1 MKILHTADWH
11 LGAYVG
17 PQCDDPMK
25 RMENTIKCLEKLVAT
40 AREEKPDIIL
50 VAGDIFHQAKVWAD
64 RALTEV
70 RVVAK
75 YLNRLAD
82 VAQVVVLYGTPNHD
96 GESQF
101 ETLQQLTAG
110 VMYITK
116 PEIITVF
123 TDNINKIQVAGLPG
137 FDKGHFRAQFPGLS
151 AEEENQVFSQQL
163 DIIVQG
169 LSAQVDPN
177 IPSVLM
183 AHHTVIGCELD
194 NGQHVFQTNE
204 IVLSSTTLENSN
216 FDLVCLGHIHKAQ
229 RVGNCIK
236 PVYYAGS
243 IDAFTFNDEGHEKG
257 FWIHTII
264 QRDDDLDYKEVDSGL
279 VYMHDSQSMRLVNS
293 YFFTTPAREFL
304 TLHAD
309 QDGITGCMTGE
320 NEFRRPCNKVVRILY
335 TCDEATEKAL
345 DKKKIERDLYAA
357 GAYYVSEIRP
367 EKIHEVVNK
376 ERLSEKLTVEECLYN
391 YVTEKFPENTDAI
404 LSLMFEARLII
415 EKIQAA
421 APIGGQTGLFLP
433 LEIEVRNYRSYAEEK
448 LSFQD
453 IYFAMVNGRNGAGKS
468 SLFMDA
474 IVDCLY
480 EEPREGDLTGWI
492 RSGEKSGSIIFTFR
506 LGEDIWRVTR
516 TRQRSGKGTLAL
528 AKYIEYDGTMEYGRL
543 PVEGWEDHSCERM
556 ADTQQ
561 KIIDLLGMDADTF
574 RSCVLI
580 MQDQYGRFMEAK
592 PEDRMSVLASLLG
605 LGIYEQLEE
614 ESKNTLTEV
623 NRGLK
628 IAKEEVST
636 LEQDVEQANGL
647 RSMLDAKRDEL
658 RTAEATI
665 MLLRQQK
672 DEAAAKIA
680 NFRQVLNEKAR
691 LLQEAINKE
700 TASREKS
707 GKLDELTKN
716 AAQTKAFLATEVDI
730 NKKHEELLKV
740 RQQLAAMDGKAKLV
754 KDKQLQISKLAAE
767 LSNLALEKNKLEKD
781 IKAIQARLQIYNA
794 LVEDV
799 QKLEGIEE
807 KLQEMDRKAL
817 VYENIRQNALKDE
830 TEYNREKELN
840 RFKIR
845 KLTEKI
851 ADLDKKIEMLNN
863 SGCIDVS
870 MAKCRFLADAVTAK
884 DEKVSVEQEI
894 KSIENFLTG
903 LEKATKDKADYYVQQ
918 LQELGYDSNQHK
930 IIKSDAEKYR
940 QLKQQI
946 ASLNGDKNLFEVHN
960 NRYIEVVNRI
970 SAASDEKESLE
981 TELHALQQELSG
993 YYDLQAKIGT
1003 LEQSEQQWQQLPAA
1017 KKYLETILPQM
1028 DELAKEIE
1036 QLQAEI
1042 QYNKD
1047 KAAELSVQIQDLQKH
1062 QDEVQALHR
1071 SISDYEAT
1079 VANYNRQIGS
1089 LEEKLTALVQKK
1101 DVLEKK
1107 RKAVTELAERAARL
1121 QVLVEAFS
1129 QDGIPH
1135 QIIRDVIPE
1144 LESSANEILS
1154 QMTGGRMR
1162 LEFRTE
1168 RTLKSNKSKEVAT
1181 LDIVIIDVD
1190 NGELPY
1196 LSRSGGQKTRCS
1208 LSVIFAL
1215 AILKA
1220 SRVGMQLGM
1229 LFIDEP
1235 TGLDEEGV
1243 EGYCTALETIH
1254 TMYPEMRIVA
1264 ISHDERMKARFAQQL
1279 YVEVTENGSKVKLL

>member
-110 VMYITK
+110 VIYITK
-116 PEIITVF
+116 PEMVTVF

-151 AEEENQVFSQQL
+151 VEEENKVFSQQL

-636 LEQDVEQANGL
+636 LEQDVEQASGL
-647 RSMLDAKRDEL
+647 QTELSQKQEQL
-658 RTAEATI
+658 RTAEATLS
-665 MLLRQQK
+665 MLKQQK
-672 DEAAAKIA
+672 DEAAAKVA
-680 NFRQVLNEKAR
+680 TFQQVLNEKAR

-700 TASREKS
+700 TVLREKS

-740 RQQLAAMDGKAKLV
+740 RQQLAAMDSKAKML
-754 KDKQLQISKLAAE
+754 KDKQLQVGRLVTELSGLVMEKSKLE
-767 LSNLALEKNKLEKD
+767 RD
-781 IKAIQARLQIYNA
+781 MQAIQVRLQGAGELQESINV
-794 LVEDV
+794 LD
-799 QKLEGIEE
+799 GIENTLLSWEESE
-807 KLQEMDRKAL
+807 KKDR
-817 VYENIRQNALKDE
+817 
-830 TEYNREKELN
+830 EYHL
-840 RFKIR
+840 
-845 KLTEKI
+845 KLTEQRI
-851 ADLDKKIEMLNN
+851 ELDKIRQQIDICKRQTAILENAN
-863 SGCIDVS
+863 CID
-870 MAKCRFLADAVTAK
+870 
-884 DEKVSVEQEI
+884 
-894 KSIENFLTG
+894 IENAQCGFLKAAKEARSKLGG
-903 LEKATKDKADYYVQQ
+903 LSKAEEQ
-918 LQELGYDSNQHK
+918 LLEIISRLENERSILGYDSNQHQKAKEVVQDYRK
-930 IIKSDAEKYR
+930 I
-940 QLKQQI
+940 KQQL
-946 ASLNGDKNLFEVHN
+946 ASLDGDKKLLEVHT
-960 NRYIEVVNRI
+960 NRHTEIINRI
-970 SAASDEKESLE
+970 ALLE
-981 TELHALQQELSG
+981 DDKSQLNIELNALQQELSG
-993 YYDLQAKIGT
+993 YNDLQARVRM

-1089 LEEKLTALVQKK
+1089 LEEKLAALMQKK
-1101 DVLEKK
+1101 DVLEEK

-1121 QVLVEAFS
+1121 QILAEAFS

-1135 QIIRDVIPE
+1135 QIIRDIIPE
-1144 LESSANEILS
+1144 LETSANEILG